1 MVKRSGILF
10 PAIVSSTLTIPIM
23 FSESLGIY
31 IGVNYC
37 E

>member
-23 FSESLGIY
+23 FSESFRDLHY
-31 IGVNYC
+31 FT
-37 E
+37 